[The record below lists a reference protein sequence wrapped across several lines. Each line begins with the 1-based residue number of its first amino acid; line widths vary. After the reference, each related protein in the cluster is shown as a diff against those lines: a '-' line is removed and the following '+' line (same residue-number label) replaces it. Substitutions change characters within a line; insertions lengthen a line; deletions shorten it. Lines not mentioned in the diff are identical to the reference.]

1 MELMG
6 YKVAKVGMK
15 VVFGR
20 VNGEQTLG
28 EVVKINTKSLKVRQL
43 EGRGSHPVGT
53 VWSVAPVLC
62 IYRADD
68 GKDYKLVGKPLSVRQ
83 QLQDEMRRE
92 AIIGRRGL

>member
-6 YKVAKVGMK
+6 YKAAKVGMK

-43 EGRGSHPVGT
+43 EDRGTHPIGT
-53 VWSVAPVLC
+53 VWSVDPVLC
-62 IYRADD
+62 IHHADD
-68 GKDYKLVGKPLSVRQ
+68 GKDYKLTGKPLSVRQ

-92 AIIGRRGL
+92 ARAMKRGL